1 METNRIIT
9 IIMSELSLD
18 NLKLQES
25 LEKTI
30 NSTED
35 IEMKIMNVKSILA
48 KLSTNEQMIK
58 KFQELVSPNNNNL
71 NTNQNG

>member
-1 METNRIIT
+1 METNRIIA

-35 IEMKIMNVKSILA
+35 IDMKIMNVKSILA
-48 KLSTNEQMIK
+48 KLATNEQMIT
-58 KFQELVSPNNNNL
+58 KFQTLVSPNNNNL

>member
-1 METNRIIT
+1 MDTNRIIT

-35 IEMKIMNVKSILA
+35 IDIKIMNVKSILA
-48 KLSTNEQMIK
+48 KLATNEQMIT
-58 KFQELVSPNNNNL
+58 KFQTLVSPNNNNL

>member
-1 METNRIIT
+1 METNRIIA

-35 IEMKIMNVKSILA
+35 IDIKIMNVKSILA
-48 KLSTNEQMIK
+48 KLATNEQMIT
-58 KFQELVSPNNNNL
+58 KFQTLVSPNNNNL

>member
-1 METNRIIT
+1 MDSNRIIS

-30 NSTED
+30 NSTEE
-35 IEMKIMNVKSILA
+35 INQKISSVKDLLA
-48 KLSTNEQMIK
+48 KLALNDAMIT
-58 KFQELVSPNNNNL
+58 KFQSLVSPNNNKL
-71 NTNQNG
+71 NTNENG